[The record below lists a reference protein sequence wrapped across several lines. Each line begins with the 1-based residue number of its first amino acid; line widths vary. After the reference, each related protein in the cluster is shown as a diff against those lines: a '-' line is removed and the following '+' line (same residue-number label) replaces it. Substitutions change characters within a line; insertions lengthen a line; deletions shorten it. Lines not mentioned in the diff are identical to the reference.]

1 MYPVK
6 SQRATNRIQ
15 FCQFKITVMEEM
27 TKFSEFFSKGG
38 GHFLRGG
45 EMVSHGDSTV
55 K

>member
-1 MYPVK
+1 MIRVGTYN
-6 SQRATNRIQ
+6 AALHIG
-15 FCQFKITVMEEM
+15 EM

-38 GHFLRGG
+38 GLFLRGG